1 MTLIVVVNK
10 QLLCSFTVDYFHS
23 FINKYVDLVTTTPIN
38 NELKFIVVYKGTKEY
53 WMFIPAS
60 GPWTHVNM
68 HWLGGPPGPPTSPG
82 PVRSHIPHVRL
93 SGTGHTV
100 LLFNTRNKLTNA
112 VNNIQVYQKSIT
124 SQDGIYQD
132 GIKVNTCTKVG

>member
-1 MTLIVVVNK
+1 MNPEDI
-10 QLLCSFTVDYFHS
+10 Q
-23 FINKYVDLVTTTPIN
+23 PMN

-93 SGTGHTV
+93 SGT
-100 LLFNTRNKLTNA
+100 A
-112 VNNIQVYQKSIT
+112 IW
-124 SQDGIYQD
+124 
-132 GIKVNTCTKVG
+132 